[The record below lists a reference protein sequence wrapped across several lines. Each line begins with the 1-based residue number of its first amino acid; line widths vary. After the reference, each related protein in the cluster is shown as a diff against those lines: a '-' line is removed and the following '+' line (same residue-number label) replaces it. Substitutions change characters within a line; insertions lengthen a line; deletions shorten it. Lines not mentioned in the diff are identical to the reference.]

1 MASNRAVIG
10 PTLSAL
16 VALAFIALGIGSYV
30 APRALAENYGLP
42 ISSATEIA
50 YLRALGTRDLVLG
63 LLVGRF
69 LATAESRAALRATV
83 AVSAIVAAGD
93 FSAVFGV
100 RGGNAKTA
108 LAIHGS
114 GIAGLLLVLALL
126 ARDL

>member
-1 MASNRAVIG
+1 MIG
-10 PTLSAL
+10 SALSAL

-30 APRALAENYGLP
+30 APKKLAENYGLP

-63 LLVGRF
+63 LLVARF
-69 LATAESRAALRATV
+69 LLAAESRGALRSTI
-83 AVSAIVAAGD
+83 AVSAIVAAAD

-100 RGGNAKTA
+100 RRAAAKQA

-114 GIAGLLLVLALL
+114 GIVGLLLIRELL

>member
-1 MASNRAVIG
+1 MIG
-10 PTLSAL
+10 SALSAV

-30 APRALAENYGLP
+30 APKSLAKNYGLP
-42 ISSATEIA
+42 ISSGSEIA

-69 LATAESRAALRATV
+69 LLAAEMRPALRSTI
-83 AVSAIVAAGD
+83 AVSAIVAAAD
-93 FSAVFGV
+93 FTAVLGV
-100 RGGNAKTA
+100 RGGTAKQA

-114 GIAGLLLVLALL
+114 GIVGLLFIRALL